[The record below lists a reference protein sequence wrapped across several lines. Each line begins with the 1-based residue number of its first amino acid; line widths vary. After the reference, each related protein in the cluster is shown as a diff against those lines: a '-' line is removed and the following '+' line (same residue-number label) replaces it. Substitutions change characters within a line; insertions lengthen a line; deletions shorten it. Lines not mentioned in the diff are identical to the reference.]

1 MKTSPELQKA
11 VAEYQKGSVEA
22 FNTLYEQSYKYL
34 HTCVIHVVKNED
46 MAMDMLQET
55 YLEISRSISQLKST
69 EDFLSWAAMIANR
82 KCFAHLKKQKDI
94 LLDGSGMGDGSESED
109 NVTDYFE
116 NIADSEEFIPETVL
130 QDREKQRLIKE
141 IIDGLNDMQRLCV
154 IGFYYNEQKQ
164 EEIAEE
170 LGIPVNTVK
179 SHLNRAKAKIK
190 EAVVELDVKKG
201 TRLYS
206 FAPFML
212 LLFKEEVQACVLR
225 PMSKGLASAVGV
237 SASGVVGSALPGGL
251 EAVKEFITENFGETL
266 GEIFTDTIGKV
277 AVKAKAL
284 WTKFTAASIQTK
296 AVVATTACAVT
307 IGGAAAVLSPE
318 DSACTISKDTQGVLD
333 QLIEIS
339 EKGNYEEIYDIDFTN
354 FDCANVWISE
364 YGVHLNNDKIDT
376 LEEEKIDKS
385 EYWRDIVLL
394 DDKGKPIVNTV
405 FYDGKHNRLSSDY
418 TGYGMGIQG
427 DSFTIGKFIN
437 GKLEG
442 EAVNIWFCHLLYL
455 REYDLSDRE
464 YQVTE
469 FTVESNEIIGD
480 TVCTWFGGFQM
491 CERKYTGKVSYVD
504 FDYEWK
510 EINEGGYNILEDGTY
525 EKIMEKDGQYYIY
538 TGEVDTICKGER
550 RGWSNCPSNYPI
562 YLDENGNFDM
572 EKHDVHIREWEEEGL
587 IWGEISLDFCYD
599 EYGNSCSYNLGV
611 YYPDRGGYEFMLP
624 IDIDYIK

>member
-55 YLEISRSISQLKST
+55 YLEISKSISQLKST

-109 NVTDYFE
+109 NVTDFFE

-206 FAPFML
+206 FAPFMA
-212 LLFKEEVQACVLR
+212 LLFREEVQACALR
-225 PMSKGLASAVGV
+225 PMPKGLASAVGI
-237 SASGVVGSALPGGL
+237 SAGVGSGALPGGL

-266 GEIFTDTIGKV
+266 GEIFADTIGKA
-277 AVKAKAL
+277 AVKIKAL
-284 WTKFTAASIQTK
+284 WAKFTAASIQTK
-296 AVVATTACAVT
+296 VVVATTACAVT
-307 IGGAAAVLSPE
+307 IGGAAAVLIPE
-318 DSACTISKDTQGVLD
+318 EKPVEVMSADLDIVVTKEGIWSELFGVD
-333 QLIEIS
+333 YTYS
-339 EKGNYEEIYDIDFTN
+339 
-354 FDCANVWISE
+354 
-364 YGVHLNNDKIDT
+364 
-376 LEEEKIDKS
+376 EEEQRYECLFFLRS
-385 EYWRDIVLL
+385 
-394 DDKGKPIVNTV
+394 
-405 FYDGKHNRLSSDY
+405 DGKSGSVRFDTYNNGQDY
-418 TGYGMGIQG
+418 SEIKDKCIEGFELG
-427 DSFTIGKFIN
+427 N
-437 GKLEG
+437 LEFKKR
-442 EAVNIWFCHLLYL
+442 I
-455 REYDLSDRE
+455 
-464 YQVTE
+464 
-469 FTVESNEIIGD
+469 
-480 TVCTWFGGFQM
+480 
-491 CERKYTGKVSYVD
+491 
-504 FDYEWK
+504 
-510 EINEGGYNILEDGTY
+510 
-525 EKIMEKDGQYYIY
+525 
-538 TGEVDTICKGER
+538 
-550 RGWSNCPSNYPI
+550 
-562 YLDENGNFDM
+562 
-572 EKHDVHIREWEEEGL
+572 WEEETDQTCYVLPVDEINYIKMTCSGISEETL
-587 IWGEISLDFCYD
+587 KQFIKCMYELETSDTGEEYFVIKKDRMDSYLWGFGIDLEKLKKKSNK
-599 EYGNSCSYNLGV
+599 EV
-611 YYPDRGGYEFMLP
+611 YYQYRFSDMCYERQLHYCISNDEQRNNMDELNEWYLSLEESVSSEKIEDYTHFGDLDWILYLNEYSEYHGWFYLDQTTVMEGTTWDMTITSLKPKIDLLNLYDYFM
-624 IDIDYIK
+624 KNFK